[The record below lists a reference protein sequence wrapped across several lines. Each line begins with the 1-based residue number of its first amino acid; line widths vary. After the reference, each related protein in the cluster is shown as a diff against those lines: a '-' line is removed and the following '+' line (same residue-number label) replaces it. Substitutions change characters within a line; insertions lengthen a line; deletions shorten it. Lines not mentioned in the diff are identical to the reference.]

1 MASSNACW
9 GVEIGAGGI
18 KALKLELDGERVAVT
33 DFAVINHPKV
43 LSTPDLDQEDAL
55 RVSLGTLVSQKDL
68 TGASLAISV
77 PGHQSFARFAK
88 LPPVEPKKVPDIV
101 KFEAVQQIPFPL
113 DDVEWDYQTFVSPDS
128 PDVEVGIFAIT
139 RPRIMEKLQLLGD
152 MGLTPD
158 IATLSPISAYNALAY
173 DLEFTM
179 DTPGTIIV
187 DIGTTATDIVIA
199 DGGRVW
205 VRTFPIGGHQF
216 TDALVSGF
224 KLSYPKAERLKREA
238 ESSKHARH
246 VFQAMRPIFTDL
258 VQEIQRSIGF
268 YQSVHSG
275 ADLKRVI
282 GLGSTFQLPGLRRYL
297 RQQLQMDVY
306 RLEQFKRIS
315 AEGPRE
321 PEFTGAIGNLAT
333 AYGLALQGLGYGT
346 LNANLMPVK
355 VVREAMWRRKRAWFG
370 VAAGLAAA
378 AGAAMFIRP
387 LLDQT
392 AVAGAERPANID
404 RVVRE
409 AGNLSREAQALG
421 VTGSAQGDTAASEIV
436 ALLDGRGVYAHL
448 AADLN
453 TMFVDA
459 QAVARTNEALPAGA
473 PAFELESLAAPFVA
487 AGEPSTFPQ
496 AGGGRARQQ
505 SPAFG
510 QDDFGGGGGGV
521 GGAAGAGG
529 GKIEVTMVVTTP
541 HPEAPR
547 FMSRSIERW
556 LGENT
561 TREGVPYRIEVPENA
576 ISGEPVQGG
585 AQTGAGGAG
594 QWNQPTGRAPG
605 GWQGQQ
611 PGAGGRS
618 GGGGGGYTPPSRQ
631 AAGPTDTV
639 NDEQLIR
646 RMEQV
651 AAVAAPPEPDGPPA
665 TYRFTVR
672 FALDLS
678 AGEGGDS

>member
-33 DFAVINHPKV
+33 DFAVVNHPKV

-68 TGASLAISV
+68 SGASLAISV

-152 MGLTPD
+152 VGLTPD
-158 IATLSPISAYNALAY
+158 IATLSPVSAYNALAY
-173 DLEFTM
+173 DLEFTE

-199 DGGRVW
+199 DAGRVW

-238 ESSKHARH
+238 ENSKHARH

-268 YQSVHSG
+268 YQSVHAG

-306 RLEQFKRIS
+306 RLEQFKKIN

-321 PEFTGAIGNLAT
+321 AEFTGAIGNLAT
-333 AYGLALQGLGYGT
+333 AYGLALQGLGFGT

-355 VVREAMWRRKRAWFG
+355 VVREAMWRRKRVWFG

-392 AVAGAERPANID
+392 AVAGSERPANID

-409 AGNLSREAQALG
+409 AGNLSREAEALG
-421 VTGSAQGDTAASEIV
+421 VTGNAQGDTAAADIV
-436 ALLDGRGVYAHL
+436 ALLDGRGVYANL

-453 TMFVDA
+453 SMFADA
-459 QAVARTNEALPAGA
+459 QAVARANESLPAGV

-487 AGEPSTFPQ
+487 AGQPSTFPQ
-496 AGGGRARQQ
+496 TGASRNRPQ
-505 SPAFG
+505 SQSFG
-510 QDDFGGGGGGV
+510 QDDFGGGDAG
-521 GGAAGAGG
+521 GAGG

-541 HPEAPR
+541 HPEATR
-547 FMSRSIERW
+547 FMGRSLERW
-556 LGENT
+556 LSENA
-561 TREGVPYRIEVPENA
+561 TRAGVPYTIEVPENA
-576 ISGEPVQGG
+576 ITSESLQAG
-585 AQTGAGGAG
+585 QTGAGAG
-594 QWNQPTGRAPG
+594 QWNQPGGRTTG

-611 PGAGGRS
+611 PGYNPRPGGGNYSPPGGQVTAAGG
-618 GGGGGGYTPPSRQ
+618 
-631 AAGPTDTV
+631 TV
-639 NDEQLIR
+639 SDDQLIR

-651 AAVAAPPEPDGPPA
+651 AAFAPPAEPDGPPA

-672 FALDLS
+672 FALDLG